1 MNPTY
6 ETIIFKPYSEEFC
19 FSEINYEERS
29 SLVAELFEVEM
40 YKIKAD
46 ILPFNNKF
54 VNFF

>member
-6 ETIIFKPYSEEFC
+6 ETVIFKPYSEEFC

-40 YKIKAD
+40 YKIKAS